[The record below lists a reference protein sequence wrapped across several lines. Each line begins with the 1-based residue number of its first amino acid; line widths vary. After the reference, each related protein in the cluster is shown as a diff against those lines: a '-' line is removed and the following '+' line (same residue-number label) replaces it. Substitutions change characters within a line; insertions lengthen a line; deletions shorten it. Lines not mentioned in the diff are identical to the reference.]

1 MNRIALLLLMSLIAV
16 PAAPAGATSA
26 PDALRWG
33 RLGHRVIARVAAAQL
48 NDAAKQQVR
57 YLLGQETLA
66 SIASWGDEIRNER
79 PETGNW
85 HYIDIP
91 ITDSLYRPERYCPD
105 GCVIEAVKTQL
116 AILANR
122 SNSRSARA
130 EALKW
135 VVHLV
140 EDLHQPLH
148 VGERGDKGGND
159 VKITWEG
166 KPSNLHR
173 LWDSQMLES
182 AGLDE
187 NAWVT
192 RFEREIAQRGDLLQI
207 RMGTPESWAM
217 ESHAVSRDVVYPF
230 LPQSLEVDRHY
241 YDQVHIVLEDRLFRA
256 SVRLASVLN
265 GVLGGR

>member
-1 MNRIALLLLMSLIAV
+1 MKRIALLLLVGLIAV
-16 PAAPAGATSA
+16 PTTPASATPA

-33 RLGHRVIARVAAAQL
+33 RLGHRVIARVAASQL
-48 NDAAKQQVR
+48 DKEAKEQIR
-57 YLLGQETLA
+57 FLLGDETLA
-66 SIASWGDEIRNER
+66 SVSTWGDEIRKER

-91 ITDSLYRPERYCPD
+91 ITDSVYRPDRYCPD
-105 GCVIEAVKTQL
+105 GCVIEALKTQL

-122 SNSRSARA
+122 SGSRSDRA

-148 VGERGDKGGND
+148 VGDRGDQGGND

-166 KPSNLHR
+166 QASNLHR
-173 LWDSQMLES
+173 LWDSQLLEA

-192 RFEREIAQRGDLLQI
+192 RFEREIARRGDLMQI

-230 LPQSLEVDRHY
+230 LPQSLAVDRHY
-241 YDQVHIVLEDRLFRA
+241 YEQVRVVLEDRLFRA
-256 SVRLASVLN
+256 SVRLASLLN

>member
-1 MNRIALLLLMSLIAV
+1 MKRVAFLLLMGVVAV
-16 PAAPAGATSA
+16 PAAPAGATPA

-33 RLGHRVIARVAAAQL
+33 RLGHRIIARVAASQL

-57 YLLGQETLA
+57 DLLGQETLA
-66 SIASWGDEIRNER
+66 SIAAWGDEIRKER
-79 PETGNW
+79 PKTGNW

-91 ITDSLYRPERYCPD
+91 ITDSVYRPERYCPD
-105 GCVIEAVKTQL
+105 GCVIDALNTQL
-116 AILANR
+116 AILAD
-122 SNSRSARA
+122 RSASRPA
-130 EALKW
+130 RSDALKW

-140 EDLHQPLH
+140 GDLHQPLH
-148 VGERGDKGGND
+148 VGERGDQGGND
-159 VKITWEG
+159 VKLTWEG
-166 KPSNLHR
+166 KQSNLHR
-173 LWDSQMLES
+173 LWDSQLIEA

-192 RFEREIAQRGDLLQI
+192 RFEREIAHRGDLLQI

-230 LPQSLEVDRHY
+230 LPQSLVVDRHY
-241 YDQVHIVLEDRLFRA
+241 YDQVHIVLEDRMFRA
-256 SVRLASVLN
+256 SVRLASMLN